1 MINLVRSAHGITL
14 IGIRAEHHSS
24 LSFSATNMSVKLV
37 LLAALAALASAVPRP
52 DSPPVYHAPH
62 PTYKQPGMPFDFS
75 YAVKD
80 PYSGNDYAHA
90 QTSDGHVTS
99 GSYSVALPDGR
110 TEIVEFTA
118 DHDNGYVANV
128 AYGRGLAALPKAPCS
143 PNIRRQR
150 KTFQAQASLNS
161 RQRHKAEPGCFLCF
175 SLITSTWKFIATLLT
190 RPVHVFTRVVF

>member
-1 MINLVRSAHGITL
+1 MSLILLVG
-14 IGIRAEHHSS
+14 
-24 LSFSATNMSVKLV
+24 V
-37 LLAALAALASAVPRP
+37 LAAVASAAPRP
-52 DSPPVYHAPH
+52 DSPPVYGAH

-128 AYGRGLAALPKAPCS
+128 AYEGETSYPAPAPS
-143 PNIRRQR
+143 YHPAPSYPPPPPHLHQ
-150 KTFQAQASLNS
+150 
-161 RQRHKAEPGCFLCF
+161 
-175 SLITSTWKFIATLLT
+175 
-190 RPVHVFTRVVF
+190 

>member
-1 MINLVRSAHGITL
+1 MSAKLILVVG
-14 IGIRAEHHSS
+14 
-24 LSFSATNMSVKLV
+24 
-37 LLAALAALASAVPRP
+37 ALAAVASAVPRP
-52 DSPPVYHAPH
+52 DSPPVYGAPP
-62 PTYKQPGMPFDFS
+62 PTYKQPGMPFEFA

-128 AYGRGLAALPKAPCS
+128 AYEGEASYPAPAPSYHPS
-143 PNIRRQR
+143 PSYH
-150 KTFQAQASLNS
+150 APAPSY
-161 RQRHKAEPGCFLCF
+161 PPP
-175 SLITSTWKFIATLLT
+175 TSY
-190 RPVHVFTRVVF
+190 PPPPPHPNQ

>member
-1 MINLVRSAHGITL
+1 
-14 IGIRAEHHSS
+14 
-24 LSFSATNMSVKLV
+24 MSVKLV

-128 AYGRGLAALPKAPCS
+128 AYEGEASYPAHTPPTIPLPPTTMKCE
-143 PNIRRQR
+143 N
-150 KTFQAQASLNS
+150 LNKEAE
-161 RQRHKAEPGCFLCF
+161 HKVDSE
-175 SLITSTWKFIATLLT
+175 LI
-190 RPVHVFTRVVF
+190 

>member
-1 MINLVRSAHGITL
+1 
-14 IGIRAEHHSS
+14 
-24 LSFSATNMSVKLV
+24 MSVKLV

-128 AYGRGLAALPKAPCS
+128 AYEGEASYPAHTPSYHPPPSYHPAPS
-143 PNIRRQR
+143 YHAP
-150 KTFQAQASLNS
+150 APSYPPPPPHPHA
-161 RQRHKAEPGCFLCF
+161 
-175 SLITSTWKFIATLLT
+175 
-190 RPVHVFTRVVF
+190 

>member
-1 MINLVRSAHGITL
+1 MSAKLILLVG
-14 IGIRAEHHSS
+14 
-24 LSFSATNMSVKLV
+24 
-37 LLAALAALASAVPRP
+37 ALAALASAVPRP
-52 DSPPVYHAPH
+52 DHPPVYAAPH

-128 AYGRGLAALPKAPCS
+128 AYEGEASYPAPAPYHPPPS
-143 PNIRRQR
+143 YHAP
-150 KTFQAQASLNS
+150 APSYPPPPPHPHA
-161 RQRHKAEPGCFLCF
+161 
-175 SLITSTWKFIATLLT
+175 
-190 RPVHVFTRVVF
+190 